1 MPLVLREEKGSKLT
15 IAEMDGNLVYDSN
28 DVTANLYKDAN
39 NLNFLIG
46 SGVRAQGASVT
57 TAIDFMGLGSP
68 ERFAT
73 MSFFNATMIT
83 NITGFSNADKLTS
96 LEDQGTEPA
105 INLSNCGLSAA
116 SIDSL
121 FTQLPTTSVTAT
133 LNVSG
138 NTGSGT
144 CDPTIATAKG
154 YTVTT

>member
-15 IAEMDGNLVYDSN
+15 IPEMDGNLVYDSN
-28 DVTANLYKDAN
+28 DVTSNLYKDAN
-39 NLNFLIG
+39 NLNFQIG
-46 SGVRAQGASVT
+46 SGVRAQGVSVT
-57 TAIDFMGLGSP
+57 TAVDFAGLGSP

-73 MSFFNATMIT
+73 LNFFNATMT
-83 NITGFSNADKLTS
+83 TTVTGISNADLLTN

-105 INLSNCGLSAA
+105 IQFTACGMTDTV
-116 SIDSL
+116 IDSL
-121 FTQLPTTSVTAT
+121 FTQLPTTVKTAT
-133 LNVSG
+133 INVSG